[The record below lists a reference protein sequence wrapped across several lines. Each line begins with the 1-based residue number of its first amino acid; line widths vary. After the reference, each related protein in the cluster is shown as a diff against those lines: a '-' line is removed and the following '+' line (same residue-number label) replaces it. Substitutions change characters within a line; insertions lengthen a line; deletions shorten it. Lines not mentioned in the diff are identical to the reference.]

1 MKKFFKNLAMACLA
15 ALSCVAIGLGTGCEA
30 VNSVLGT
37 FESLGG
43 HIGNVIDKVTHEC
56 EYNVMKHDA
65 DNHWNE
71 CECGKKDETSVAA
84 HVYDNACDTT
94 CNVCGAERKVADHV
108 YDNACDKT
116 CNECGAEREITHDYS
131 KYASNETNH
140 WKVCSVCGVKDET
153 TVEAHTG
160 GEATATEQAKCEVCG
175 APYGKTLPYVTAAL
189 TLDGDATTVTIPAG
203 KYAQVSVNT
212 MFETIVLEFSENVTV
227 TVDGEEVK
235 NGAVVEYNYRTSI
248 AVTPVNATAETVA
261 TLKASTYVDPS
272 TILTP
277 GTHTVNGTFDGE
289 SYTFTGEVGKAY
301 DLIFDS
307 TVLIINVEYSNGVTD
322 SYVSSGYVI
331 KVEEGVSI
339 TIVSMCAGWGDTTG
353 EITIAA
359 HTTHTYVWMKDL
371 NNHWQGCGCGVVVDG
386 TKAAHTYDYECSD
399 TCNVCN
405 AYRFDAASHDYTV
418 DRHDKDGHWKECVCG
433 TRDYSS
439 YEAHYGGTATDSE
452 QAVCEGCG
460 ESYGDTL
467 TTAFK
472 DLRID
477 FPYGLIQLTV
487 PAGKILVVNLLIEE
501 NAYLKITFEGDVTV
515 MFGRQPVASGD
526 VIKVSNV
533 MHTLTVIANDTTVD
547 TVVKMNAD
555 TFVVKNGELVLGENE
570 VEAIASPE
578 LEFVFTAEEAN
589 TYTIT
594 ADDTLWLY
602 LKTEN
607 GSETVDSCYTFTLEA
622 GASITFIIIP
632 SDRNSQATGKVTIAV
647 KTAEEHTHSYTTL
660 KSDADNHWYECEC
673 GEKDETSV
681 ATHDY
686 DNTCDTTCNVCGAE
700 RAIEHTYD
708 NACDADCNV
717 CGATRTPADH
727 VYDNPCDT
735 TCNVCGAER
744 EITHDYSKYA
754 SDGTNHWK
762 VCSVCSVK
770 DEATVAAHTGGTAT
784 YTKKAVCEV
793 CHKAYGSV
801 VIPQKQAEI
810 VDAAYSLAKGETL
823 TSGKYTLTGVIASV
837 DTAYSSSYKNVTVT
851 IRVAGK
857 EDKPIKCFRLK
868 GTGADEIGVGDK
880 ITVTG
885 TLMNYNGTVEFKE
898 GCTLDS
904 YVINEPVYVPTTPEE
919 IVDAAYALK
928 AGNSLAGGPF
938 TLSGV
943 ISSVD
948 EAFSSQYNNV
958 TVTIKVAGKDDKP
971 IKCFRLKGTGADVI
985 AVGDTITVKGEL
997 MNYDGTIEFTP
1008 CTLEKYTLTDAHK
1021 VAADAAALKLPVAQL
1036 TEVGASIDLV
1046 TAGENGL
1053 TITWALKAECANVSL
1068 ADGKL
1073 TVESLPTEDVEV
1085 VLVATLTL
1093 NDASTTK
1100 ELTVTVLKSGSVVE
1114 ETADYTLSFA
1124 SKGNRTEYSTT
1135 KQVWK
1140 QNGVTLTN
1148 DKASST
1154 TDVADYVKPVK
1165 LYAHSSVTIACT
1177 GMKKI
1182 VFNCNSTGYA
1192 TALKNSISSSFTVSV
1207 DGKVVT
1213 VTFTEN
1219 TDSLKI
1225 ANLSAQ
1231 VRLDSIVVT
1240 AVVGA

>member
-71 CECGKKDETSVAA
+71 CECGEKDETSVAA

-94 CNVCGAERKVADHV
+94 CNVCGAERNVADHVYDNACDKTCNVCGAERKVADHV
-108 YDNACDKT
+108 YDNACDTTCNECGAERKVADHVYDNACDADCNVCGATRTPADHVYDNACDKTCNVCGAERKVADHVYDNACDTT

-131 KYASNETNH
+131 KYASDETNH
-140 WKVCSVCGVKDET
+140 WKVCSVCGVKDES
-153 TVEAHTG
+153 TVAAHTG

-175 APYGKTLPYVTAAL
+175 APYGETLPYVTAAL
-189 TLDGDATTVTIPAG
+189 TLDGDATNVTIPAG

-212 MFETIVLEFSENVTV
+212 MFETIVLSFEGNVTV
-227 TVDGEEVK
+227 TVNGEEVE
-235 NGAVVEYNYRTSI
+235 NGAIVEYNYRTSI
-248 AVTPVNATAETVA
+248 VVTPVDATAETVA

-339 TIVSMCAGWGDTTG
+339 TIVSMCAGWDDTTG

-386 TKAAHTYDYECSD
+386 TMAAHTYDYECSD

-405 AYRFDAASHDYTV
+405 AYRFNAASHDYTV
-418 DRHDKDGHWKECVCG
+418 AGHDKDGHWMECVCG

-439 YEAHYGGTATDSE
+439 YEKHYGGEATDSE
-452 QAVCEGCG
+452 QAVCEVCG

-472 DLRID
+472 DLKID
-477 FPYGLIQLTV
+477 FPYGLIELTV

-515 MFGRQPVASGD
+515 MFGRRSIASGD
-526 VIKVSNV
+526 VIEVSNF
-533 MHTLTVIANDTTVD
+533 MHTLTVIANDNTED

-555 TFVVKNGELVLGENE
+555 TYVVENGELVLGENE
-570 VEAIASPE
+570 VEVLNCPE

-594 ADDTLWLY
+594 ADDTLWLS

-607 GSETVDSCYTFTLEA
+607 GSETVDSGYTFTLEA

-632 SDRNSQATGKVTIAV
+632 SDWNSQATGKVTIAV

-686 DNTCDTTCNVCGAE
+686 DNACDTTCNVCNAE

-727 VYDNPCDT
+727 VYDNACDAD
-735 TCNVCGAER
+735 CNVCGATRTPADHKYDDKYDLDCNVCGAKR
-744 EITHDYSKYA
+744 EVELTIAEALEYGATFTHNTYSAGKYYVTA
-754 SDGTNHWK
+754 TVKEVYDTKYGNMYVIDGEGNQLTVYGTYSADGSVRYDAMESKPVAGDTVRLYGIIGQFSSTAQMKNSCLIKCESTDAGKILVDKETLKLSATDLKKADDSISLTTAGTN
-762 VCSVCSVK
+762 
-770 DEATVAAHTGGTAT
+770 
-784 YTKKAVCEV
+784 
-793 CHKAYGSV
+793 GS
-801 VIPQKQAEI
+801 
-810 VDAAYSLAKGETL
+810 T
-823 TSGKYTLTGVIASV
+823 IA
-837 DTAYSSSYKNVTVT
+837 
-851 IRVAGK
+851 
-857 EDKPIKCFRLK
+857 
-868 GTGADEIGVGDK
+868 
-880 ITVTG
+880 
-885 TLMNYNGTVEFKE
+885 
-898 GCTLDS
+898 
-904 YVINEPVYVPTTPEE
+904 
-919 IVDAAYALK
+919 
-928 AGNSLAGGPF
+928 
-938 TLSGV
+938 
-943 ISSVD
+943 
-948 EAFSSQYNNV
+948 
-958 TVTIKVAGKDDKP
+958 
-971 IKCFRLKGTGADVI
+971 
-985 AVGDTITVKGEL
+985 
-997 MNYDGTIEFTP
+997 
-1008 CTLEKYTLTDAHK
+1008 
-1021 VAADAAALKLPVAQL
+1021 
-1036 TEVGASIDLV
+1036 
-1046 TAGENGL
+1046 
-1053 TITWALKAECANVSL
+1053 WALKETSEYVSL
-1068 ADGKL
+1068 AEGKL
-1073 TVESLPTEDVEV
+1073 TVVSLPTKEDVKV
-1085 VLVATLTL
+1085 VLVAALTLNGLTATKEFTVTVRVPLQVVATFEFGDNVDSTTHADGSAISSGKAYTSGDYTLTL
-1093 NDASTTK
+1093 NDITNVYDGAND
-1100 ELTVTVLKSGSVVE
+1100 
-1114 ETADYTLSFA
+1114 A
-1124 SKGNRTEYSTT
+1124 KGNS
-1135 KQVWK
+1135 
-1140 QNGVTLTN
+1140 
-1148 DKASST
+1148 
-1154 TDVADYVKPVK
+1154 
-1165 LYAHSSVTIACT
+1165 
-1177 GMKKI
+1177 
-1182 VFNCNSTGYA
+1182 
-1192 TALKNSISSSFTVSV
+1192 ALKLGTSKKTGSFSFTVADNVKSV
-1207 DGKVVT
+1207 EIKVAGYKAATSTKIKINGKEYTVTTASNNGEYTTITIDTTTTKTVEFVT
-1213 VTFTEN
+1213 VTN
-1219 TDSLKI
+1219 RAMI
-1225 ANLSAQ
+1225 
-1231 VRLDSIVVT
+1231 DSISFL
-1240 AVVGA
+1240 A

>member
-71 CECGKKDETSVAA
+71 CECGEKDETSVAA

-94 CNVCGAERKVADHV
+94 CNVCGAERA
-108 YDNACDKT
+108 
-116 CNECGAEREITHDYS
+116 ITHDYS

-140 WKVCSVCGVKDET
+140 WKVCSVCGVKE
-153 TVEAHTG
+153 EGSEAAHTG
-160 GEATATEQAKCEVCG
+160 GEATATEQAICEVCK
-175 APYGKTLPYVTAAL
+175 APYGETLPYVTAAL
-189 TLDGDATTVTIPAG
+189 TLDGDATNVTIPAG

-227 TVDGEEVK
+227 TVDDEEVES
-235 NGAVVEYNYRTSI
+235 GAIVKYNYRTSI

-371 NNHWQGCGCGVVVDG
+371 NNHWQGCGCGVVVG
-386 TKAAHTYDYECSD
+386 TKAAHTYDYKCSD

-405 AYRFDAASHDYTV
+405 AYRFDAADHDYTV
-418 DRHDKDGHWKECVCG
+418 AGHDKDGHWKECVCG

-487 PAGKILVVNLLIEE
+487 PAGKTLDVNLLIEE

-515 MFGRQPVASGD
+515 KFGSRSITSGD
-526 VIKVSNV
+526 VIEVSNF
-533 MHTLTVIANDTTVD
+533 MHTLTVIAKDTTVD

-594 ADDTLWLY
+594 ADDTLLLS

-607 GSETVDSCYTFTLEA
+607 GSETVDSGYTFTLEA

-632 SDRNSQATGKVTIAV
+632 SDWNSQATGKVTIAV

-660 KSDADNHWYECEC
+660 KSDADNHWYECSC
-673 GEKDETSV
+673 GEVKADSKV
-681 ATHDY
+681 AH
-686 DNTCDTTCNVCGAE
+686 
-700 RAIEHTYD
+700 
-708 NACDADCNV
+708 
-717 CGATRTPADH
+717 
-727 VYDNPCDT
+727 
-735 TCNVCGAER
+735 
-744 EITHDYSKYA
+744 S
-754 SDGTNHWK
+754 
-762 VCSVCSVK
+762 
-770 DEATVAAHTGGTAT
+770 GGTAT
-784 YTKKAVCEV
+784 
-793 CHKAYGSV
+793 
-801 VIPQKQAEI
+801 
-810 VDAAYSLAKGETL
+810 
-823 TSGKYTLTGVIASV
+823 
-837 DTAYSSSYKNVTVT
+837 
-851 IRVAGK
+851 
-857 EDKPIKCFRLK
+857 
-868 GTGADEIGVGDK
+868 
-880 ITVTG
+880 
-885 TLMNYNGTVEFKE
+885 
-898 GCTLDS
+898 
-904 YVINEPVYVPTTPEE
+904 
-919 IVDAAYALK
+919 
-928 AGNSLAGGPF
+928 
-938 TLSGV
+938 
-943 ISSVD
+943 
-948 EAFSSQYNNV
+948 
-958 TVTIKVAGKDDKP
+958 
-971 IKCFRLKGTGADVI
+971 
-985 AVGDTITVKGEL
+985 
-997 MNYDGTIEFTP
+997 
-1008 CTLEKYTLTDAHK
+1008 
-1021 VAADAAALKLPVAQL
+1021 
-1036 TEVGASIDLV
+1036 
-1046 TAGENGL
+1046 
-1053 TITWALKAECANVSL
+1053 
-1068 ADGKL
+1068 
-1073 TVESLPTEDVEV
+1073 
-1085 VLVATLTL
+1085 
-1093 NDASTTK
+1093 
-1100 ELTVTVLKSGSVVE
+1100 
-1114 ETADYTLSFA
+1114 
-1124 SKGNRTEYSTT
+1124 
-1135 KQVWK
+1135 
-1140 QNGVTLTN
+1140 
-1148 DKASST
+1148 
-1154 TDVADYVKPVK
+1154 
-1165 LYAHSSVTIACT
+1165 
-1177 GMKKI
+1177 
-1182 VFNCNSTGYA
+1182 
-1192 TALKNSISSSFTVSV
+1192 
-1207 DGKVVT
+1207 
-1213 VTFTEN
+1213 
-1219 TDSLKI
+1219 
-1225 ANLSAQ
+1225 
-1231 VRLDSIVVT
+1231 
-1240 AVVGA
+1240 

>member
-71 CECGKKDETSVAA
+71 CECGEKDETSVAA

-116 CNECGAEREITHDYS
+116 CNVCGAERKVADHVYDNACDADCNVCGATRTPADHVYDNACDADCNVCGATRTPADHVYDNACDTTCNVCGAERAITHDYS
-131 KYASNETNH
+131 KYASDETNH
-140 WKVCSVCGVKDET
+140 WKVCSVCGVKDES

-160 GEATATEQAKCEVCG
+160 GEATATEQAICDVCK
-175 APYGKTLPYVTAAL
+175 APYGETLPYVTAAL
-189 TLDGDATTVTIPAG
+189 TLDGDATKVTIPAG

-212 MFETIVLEFSENVTV
+212 KYGTIVLEFSENVTV
-227 TVDGEEVK
+227 TVDGEEVE
-235 NGAVVEYNYRTSI
+235 NGAVVEYNVRLGTSI
-248 AVTPVNATAETVA
+248 VVTPVDATAETVA
-261 TLKASTYVDPS
+261 TIKASTYVDPA
-272 TILTP
+272 TILSV
-277 GTHTVNGTFDGE
+277 GENNVTVNGEQAFVLDI
-289 SYTFTGEVGKAY
+289 EVGKAY
-301 DLIFDS
+301 DLTIDY
-307 TVLIINVEYSNGVTD
+307 TLYVVAEYSNGVTD
-322 SYVSSGYVI
+322 SYVVTGYLL
-331 KVEEGVSI
+331 KLEEGVSVKLLVSSNDWDSPEASGTI
-339 TIVSMCAGWGDTTG
+339 TIS
-353 EITIAA
+353 E

-371 NNHWQGCGCGVVVDG
+371 NNHWQGCGCGVVDDG

-405 AYRFDAASHDYTV
+405 AYRFDAADHDYTV
-418 DRHDKDGHWKECVCG
+418 AGHDKDGHWKECVCG

-487 PAGKILVVNLLIEE
+487 PAGKTLDVNLLIEE

-526 VIKVSNV
+526 VIEVSNV
-533 MHTLTVIANDTTVD
+533 MHTLTVIANDKTVD

-607 GSETVDSCYTFTLEA
+607 GSETVDSGYTFTLEA

-632 SDRNSQATGKVTIAV
+632 SDWNSQATGKVTIAV
-647 KTAEEHTHSYTTL
+647 KTAEEHTHDYTIL
-660 KSDADNHWYECEC
+660 KSDATGHWYVCSC
-673 GEKDETSV
+673 GEVKADSKV
-681 ATHDY
+681 AHSGGTA
-686 DNTCDTTCNVCGAE
+686 TCTAQAVCEVCGKAYGE
-700 RAIEHTYD
+700 LAAHTPAAD
-708 NACDADCNV
+708 DGDCTTAVKCTVCDAV
-717 CGATRTPADH
+717 VVEA
-727 VYDNPCDT
+727 
-735 TCNVCGAER
+735 
-744 EITHDYSKYA
+744 KA
-754 SDGTNHWK
+754 S
-762 VCSVCSVK
+762 
-770 DEATVAAHTGGTAT
+770 HTGGTAT

-793 CHKAYGSV
+793 CGTAYGSV
-801 VIPQKQAEI
+801 VIPQTQAEI

-823 TSGKYTLTGVIASV
+823 TSGTYTLTGVITEVKYSYTSSNGISV
-837 DTAYSSSYKNVTVT
+837 NIEVEGKTIYCYKM
-851 IRVAGK
+851 
-857 EDKPIKCFRLK
+857 K
-868 GTGADEIGVGDK
+868 GTGADLIAANDT

-885 TLMNYNGTVEFKE
+885 TLKNYNGTVEF
-898 GCTLDS
+898 D
-904 YVINEPVYVPTTPEE
+904 
-919 IVDAAYALK
+919 
-928 AGNSLAGGPF
+928 
-938 TLSGV
+938 
-943 ISSVD
+943 
-948 EAFSSQYNNV
+948 
-958 TVTIKVAGKDDKP
+958 
-971 IKCFRLKGTGADVI
+971 
-985 AVGDTITVKGEL
+985 
-997 MNYDGTIEFTP
+997 P
-1008 CTLEKYTLTDAHK
+1008 CTLQSYTITDANK
-1021 VAADAAALKLPVAQL
+1021 VAADAAALKLSAAQL
-1036 TEVGASIDLV
+1036 TEVGASIDLAAEG
-1046 TAGENGL
+1046 TNGS

-1073 TVESLPTEDVEV
+1073 TVVSLPTEEVEV

-1093 NDASTTK
+1093 NETTTTK
-1100 ELTVTVLKSGSVVE
+1100 ELTVIVKAPAQEGEEELAWRLVTDVSKLQAGAKIVIVAANADQAISTNQKSN
-1114 ETADYTLSFA
+1114 
-1124 SKGNRTEYSTT
+1124 NRGGT
-1135 KQVWK
+1135 
-1140 QNGVTLTN
+1140 GVTKYADNTVTIDETSVAVLTLEVGKKEGTFALKTE
-1148 DKASST
+1148 DGKYLYAASSDKNYLRSSKT
-1154 TDVADYVKPVK
+1154 LDNNASWSITITETGVATIKAQGTNARNWLRYNPNNGSPIFSCYGSGQGDVCIYV
-1165 LYAHSSVTIACT
+1165 YA
-1177 GMKKI
+1177 
-1182 VFNCNSTGYA
+1182 
-1192 TALKNSISSSFTVSV
+1192 
-1207 DGKVVT
+1207 
-1213 VTFTEN
+1213 
-1219 TDSLKI
+1219 
-1225 ANLSAQ
+1225 
-1231 VRLDSIVVT
+1231 
-1240 AVVGA
+1240 